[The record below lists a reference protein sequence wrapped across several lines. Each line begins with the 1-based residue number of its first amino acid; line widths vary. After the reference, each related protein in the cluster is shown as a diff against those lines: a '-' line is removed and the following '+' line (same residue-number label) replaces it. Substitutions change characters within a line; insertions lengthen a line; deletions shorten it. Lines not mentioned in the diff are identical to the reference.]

1 MILKFEDVINRFEP
15 QTDQLE
21 MLLGYDDKGQIHS
34 HNFNQN
40 TNILMAGVTGSG
52 KSVTLSQMLLSMMVN
67 YSSDNLHL
75 YIHDAKRVDF
85 RPFEETP
92 HVRGMMYDE
101 EDFNLHLD
109 LLITLAKKRI
119 NQFHEAGDVKDI
131 HGYNEYAKSNHLP
144 LMPKIVTV
152 IDKYTFIKQF
162 DYDTDISKN
171 ITRILQLSRATGI
184 YFVISTQT
192 PRRNIFDGLLKS
204 NIHSRLALKTTTAT
218 ESQIV
223 LDELGAEK
231 LPPHGAML
239 YKNNSDSDLVQIQSS
254 FVSDEAIESIIDSLN
269 EEEA

>member
-1 MILKFEDVINRFEP
+1 
-15 QTDQLE
+15 
-21 MLLGYDDKGQIHS
+21 
-34 HNFNQN
+34 
-40 TNILMAGVTGSG
+40 
-52 KSVTLSQMLLSMMVN
+52 
-67 YSSDNLHL
+67 
-75 YIHDAKRVDF
+75 
-85 RPFEETP
+85 
-92 HVRGMMYDE
+92 
-101 EDFNLHLD
+101 
-109 LLITLAKKRI
+109 
-119 NQFHEAGDVKDI
+119 
-131 HGYNEYAKSNHLP
+131 
-144 LMPKIVTV
+144 MPKIVTV
-152 IDKYTFIKQF
+152 IDEYTFIKQF